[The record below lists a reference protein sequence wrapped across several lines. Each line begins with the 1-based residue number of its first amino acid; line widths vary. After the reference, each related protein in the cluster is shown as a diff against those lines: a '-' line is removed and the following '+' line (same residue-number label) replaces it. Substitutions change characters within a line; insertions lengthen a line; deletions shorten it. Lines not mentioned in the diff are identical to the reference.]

1 MRQVGATRRRVLIAG
16 GDQGVSLALDVT
28 DLQADR
34 FAIPAA
40 QRTKGMEK
48 VLGFGGFFFRA
59 SDPAGLAQWYARVLG
74 IDEVPTNYDGRVW
87 VQEAGPTVFNPFASN
102 TDYFGDPARQFML
115 NFRVRDLDA
124 MVRQIRAF
132 GTTVE
137 VDPET
142 YPNGRFA
149 RFSDPEGNP
158 IAIWQPA

>member
-1 MRQVGATRRRVLIAG
+1 
-16 GDQGVSLALDVT
+16 
-28 DLQADR
+28 
-34 FAIPAA
+34 
-40 QRTKGMEK
+40 MEK

-59 SDPAGLAQWYARVLG
+59 SDPTGLAQWYARVLG
-74 IDEVPTNYDGRVW
+74 IDAVPTDHEGRVW
-87 VQEAGPTVFNPFASN
+87 TQAAGPTVFNPFAQD

-124 MVRQIRAF
+124 MVSQVRAS
-132 GTTVE
+132 GTAVE

-149 RFSDPEGNP
+149 RFVDPEGNP